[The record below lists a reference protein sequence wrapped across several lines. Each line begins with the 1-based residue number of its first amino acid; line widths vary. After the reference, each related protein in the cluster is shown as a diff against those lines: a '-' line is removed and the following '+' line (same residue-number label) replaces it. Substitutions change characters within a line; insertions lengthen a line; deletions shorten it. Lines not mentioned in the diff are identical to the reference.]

1 MDFAMRSPPR
11 PSRGDSGLSLV
22 SPSHMLT
29 VVLPGGPVDLSDS
42 ADTRETVH
50 QLPRESLEDIVLAL
64 RDRVAQD
71 SRGEARRPARRRSSL
86 TLGRASFSVSTG
98 SADDILGVSQA
109 ERMLEQIRQLQAQLD
124 GATQEVADR
133 DEIIE
138 DLQAQLRDTE
148 PSGESPAARSGKLRG
163 SELELLGTLQE
174 RDRML
179 SEADSTLRGYA
190 DALRA
195 RDDLVQKTS
204 RMLAAE
210 RRRVADLQAVY
221 AAQARRLHEAE
232 AAIAA
237 MVAAGAPPP
246 AAARAD
252 ADADM
257 LMLRCATCLQMI
269 AADRLDVHAGECAA
283 ACRRLAETK
292 QMLQVQ
298 VADPVATGGGEL
310 TVKVMV
316 RTDIAAFGGGAFEVR
331 RSVSDFVWLQAALQA
346 HHPASIVPPLSVLP
360 AGAQAEP
367 ALNLAVAGLQRFLAR
382 IAGHPVLRRSSHA
395 VVFLSGSNELL
406 RDMAAQPLPADPP
419 AAEADTPAEPD
430 HLLDRT
436 KRILGLL
443 QDALED
449 LDQRLDRQASAS
461 VHGAEAEQS
470 EGQAFGALA
479 ACEPGGSPGQQVAQL
494 FSAVL
499 GALATARSDD
509 VEALLH
515 VKDAIRSLADYA
527 GAAAGL
533 VARLETSM
541 AAAAALAAALA
552 ADPADADL
560 CEKER
565 AAARLA
571 EAIGDRIWDELQ
583 TFEARKCVELRALCT
598 DYAAMAV
605 QQHQLRMCKWSGLL
619 QALATI
625 AT

>member
-310 TVKVMV
+310 TVKV
-316 RTDIAAFGGGAFEVR
+316 
-331 RSVSDFVWLQAALQA
+331 SALSRGRGLCRYA
-346 HHPASIVPPLSVLP
+346 EGDADTNIFKKASELFRACALPPLS
-360 AGAQAEP
+360 AGNGAHRHRRIWGRGVRGSPQRER
-367 ALNLAVAGLQRFLAR
+367 LRVA
-382 IAGHPVLRRSSHA
+382 AGR
-395 VVFLSGSNELL
+395 
-406 RDMAAQPLPADPP
+406 AAGPPPRQHRP
-419 AAEADTPAEPD
+419 AAECAPCGRAGRARPQSRRRRPAALPRP
-430 HLLDRT
+430 HRRT
-436 KRILGLL
+436 
-443 QDALED
+443 
-449 LDQRLDRQASAS
+449 S
-461 VHGAEAEQS
+461 
-470 EGQAFGALA
+470 
-479 ACEPGGSPGQQVAQL
+479 
-494 FSAVL
+494 
-499 GALATARSDD
+499 
-509 VEALLH
+509 
-515 VKDAIRSLADYA
+515 
-527 GAAAGL
+527 GAAAKL
-533 VARLETSM
+533 ARRRLSFREQ
-541 AAAAALAAALA
+541 
-552 ADPADADL
+552 
-560 CEKER
+560 R
-565 AAARLA
+565 AAPRYGCAASPCRSA
-571 EAIGDRIWDELQ
+571 CGRGGHA
-583 TFEARKCVELRALCT
+583 CRAGPSAGP
-598 DYAAMAV
+598 D
-605 QQHQLRMCKWSGLL
+605 
-619 QALATI
+619 QAHPRASPGRS
-625 AT
+625 

>member
-204 RMLAAE
+204 RWAPRPALMAE
-210 RRRVADLQAVY
+210 CLP
-221 AAQARRLHEAE
+221 LSG
-232 AAIAA
+232 
-237 MVAAGAPPP
+237 GASQTCRQYMQPR
-246 AAARAD
+246 RAD
-252 ADADM
+252 CTRPR
-257 LMLRCATCLQMI
+257 LPLRPWS
-269 AADRLDVHAGECAA
+269 
-283 ACRRLAETK
+283 RRA
-292 QMLQVQ
+292 
-298 VADPVATGGGEL
+298 P
-310 TVKVMV
+310 
-316 RTDIAAFGGGAFEVR
+316 
-331 RSVSDFVWLQAALQA
+331 
-346 HHPASIVPPLSVLP
+346 
-360 AGAQAEP
+360 
-367 ALNLAVAGLQRFLAR
+367 
-382 IAGHPVLRRSSHA
+382 LRRPRR
-395 VVFLSGSNELL
+395 G
-406 RDMAAQPLPADPP
+406 
-419 AAEADTPAEPD
+419 
-430 HLLDRT
+430 RT
-436 KRILGLL
+436 RT
-443 QDALED
+443 
-449 LDQRLDRQASAS
+449 RT
-461 VHGAEAEQS
+461 
-470 EGQAFGALA
+470 
-479 ACEPGGSPGQQVAQL
+479 C
-494 FSAVL
+494 
-499 GALATARSDD
+499 
-509 VEALLH
+509 
-515 VKDAIRSLADYA
+515 
-527 GAAAGL
+527 
-533 VARLETSM
+533 
-541 AAAAALAAALA
+541 
-552 ADPADADL
+552 
-560 CEKER
+560 
-565 AAARLA
+565 
-571 EAIGDRIWDELQ
+571 
-583 TFEARKCVELRALCT
+583 
-598 DYAAMAV
+598 
-605 QQHQLRMCKWSGLL
+605 
-619 QALATI
+619 
-625 AT
+625 